1 MRISEKE
8 KRTVL
13 YTLLAG
19 FTLHCL
25 VQAFVA
31 NRTETCAMVCDPY
44 APEFSNGECYC
55 DTTLVKSE
63 MIPGED

>member
-8 KRTVL
+8 KKAVL

-19 FTLHCL
+19 FTLYCL
-25 VQAFVA
+25 VQGFVA
-31 NRTETCAMVCDPY
+31 TRTETCAMVCDPY
-44 APEFSNGECYC
+44 APEIRTGECYC
-55 DTTLVKSE
+55 DTALVKPE